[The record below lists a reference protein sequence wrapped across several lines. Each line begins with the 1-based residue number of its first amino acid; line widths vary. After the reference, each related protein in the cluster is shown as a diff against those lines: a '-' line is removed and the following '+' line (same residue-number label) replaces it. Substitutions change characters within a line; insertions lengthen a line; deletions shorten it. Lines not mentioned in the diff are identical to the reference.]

1 LKEELCAH
9 IVVIEFLLKL
19 DQKLLKEY
27 KQDKLIL
34 TCLFKNIMVEENNE
48 QEYLVLQQQ
57 LRNVVL
63 QKEALKIQVNEIES
77 ALEELKKTEEETVY
91 KVVGNVMVKK
101 KKDEVEKELN
111 EIKEDSELKISSL
124 ENFEK
129 DLIERIKG
137 IEEKLKSKGG

>member
-1 LKEELCAH
+1 M
-9 IVVIEFLLKL
+9 VIEFLLKL

-34 TCLFKNIMVEENNE
+34 TCLFKNIMVEENSE

-137 IEEKLKSKGG
+137 IEGKLKSKGG

>member
-1 LKEELCAH
+1 
-9 IVVIEFLLKL
+9 VVIEFLLKL
-19 DQKLLKEY
+19 GQKLLKEY

-137 IEEKLKSKGG
+137 IEGKLKSKGG